1 MADHGP
7 DDSERLMSVM
17 SHTQDRTVRKTRPRR
32 GAAGLVAG
40 ITLGSAVL
48 LAAIAYVAFVLWP
61 RHLSEVPPDAP
72 SVPITVAGVVFNVP
86 PAAIRQ
92 QVQRRSGAQDRVD
105 LVFMWPSLEP
115 PDAANQAH
123 PPADEPHPIDRL
135 FVTIAGNDGTLSP
148 TERMKSI
155 YPRYM
160 AGDLSPEAGGLM
172 ARHFSDASPYK
183 GEDLVFDPSAPERF
197 VTRCSRSGATP
208 GICLMERR
216 IGAADIVLR
225 FPRGWLTDWHDA
237 AARFDY
243 LIAIMRPPGR

>member
-1 MADHGP
+1 
-7 DDSERLMSVM
+7 M
-17 SHTQDRTVRKTRPRR
+17 SHTQEPIRRKLQPRR
-32 GAAGLVAG
+32 AAAAGLVAG

-61 RHLSEVPPDAP
+61 RHLGEIPPDAP

-115 PDAANQAH
+115 PDAANQPHVA
-123 PPADEPHPIDRL
+123 ADQPHPIDRL

-148 TERMKSI
+148 AERMKSI
-155 YPRYM
+155 YPRYT
-160 AGDLSPEAGGLM
+160 AGDLAPEADGLM

-183 GEDLVFDPSAPERF
+183 GEDLVFDPAAPERF
-197 VTRCSRSGATP
+197 VTRCSRSGVTP
-208 GICLMERR
+208 GVCLMERR

-225 FPRGWLTDWHDA
+225 FPRDWLADWHHV
-237 AARFDY
+237 AARFDD
-243 LIAIMRPPGR
+243 LIATMRPPGR